1 MTTMENYEDIVITDV
16 KKYQSLAE
24 EQRKERQDD
33 LAAIGVINVYSQIY
47 ILDSDLRKLG
57 IAYERIISV

>member
-1 MTTMENYEDIVITDV
+1 MTTMENYEDIIMTDV

-33 LAAIGVINVYSQIY
+33 LEAIGVINVYSQIY

-57 IAYERIISV
+57 IAYERII

>member
-1 MTTMENYEDIVITDV
+1 MTTMENYEDIIMTDV
-16 KKYQSLAE
+16 KRYQSLAE

-33 LAAIGVINVYSQIY
+33 LEAIGVINVYSQIY

-57 IAYERIISV
+57 IAYERII

>member
-1 MTTMENYEDIVITDV
+1 MTTMENYEDIIMTDV
-16 KKYQSLAE
+16 ERYQSLAE

-33 LAAIGVINVYSQIY
+33 LEAIGVINVYSQIY

-57 IAYERIISV
+57 IVYERI

>member
-1 MTTMENYEDIVITDV
+1 MTTMENYEDIIMTDV
-16 KKYQSLAE
+16 EKYQSLAE

-33 LAAIGVINVYSQIY
+33 LEAIGVINVYSQIY

-57 IAYERIISV
+57 IAYERI

>member
-1 MTTMENYEDIVITDV
+1 MENYEDIVITDV

-24 EQRKERQDD
+24 AQRKERQDD
-33 LAAIGVINVYSQIY
+33 LEAIGVINVYSQIY

-57 IAYERIISV
+57 IVYERI